1 ILSAHESGHWNITRA
16 RDPALSLAPP
26 DLAMKF
32 GRGAKVH
39 QHSASVAHGRP
50 HIRSARAPARL
61 DSGCKA
67 SRRVMRDFR
76 CHRPALRSP
85 LAKAAV
91 EELDC
96 RMAVIVQGPPQA
108 RRNVPGAVLIHDDG
122 VLIADTQ
129 PGHEGGEPLRA
140 G

>member
-1 ILSAHESGHWNITRA
+1 ILSAHEGGHWNITRA

-32 GRGAKVH
+32 WWGAKVH
-39 QHSASVAHGRP
+39 QHNAWVAHGRP
-50 HIRSARAPARL
+50 HIRSAHAPARL

-67 SRRVMRDFR
+67 SRLVTRYFR
-76 CHRPALRSP
+76 CHRVPLRSP

-91 EELDC
+91 EELDR

-108 RRNVPGAVLIHDDG
+108 RRDMPGAVLVDDDG
-122 VLIADTQ
+122 VLIADPQ
-129 PGHEGGEPLRA
+129 PAHEGGEPLRP
-140 G
+140 